1 MRQDFD
7 GKRVLVTGASRGIGY
22 AVALAFARAGAR
34 VAILAEN
41 AQIHQA
47 AQALKSV
54 TLSDVVAIEC
64 DITDR
69 QTLRAAI
76 AAVGPLDVLIANA
89 GTGDITP
96 IDGASPEVDDL
107 FERLIRVNL
116 IGAYNTVRAALPQLR
131 TGGRIIFTS
140 SVHGQGIAPP
150 GMGGYT
156 ASKGALDA
164 LMRSLARELGPR
176 GITVNSVA
184 PGMVATELTLSA
196 VRKLFAAQ
204 VSGNAALSEAD
215 MIQALNAGQAIHHV
229 PVDPDKLAGAY
240 LYLASDAGDAVTGQT
255 LNVDH
260 GLSMR

>member
-1 MRQDFD
+1 MWQDFD
-7 GKRVLVTGASRGIGY
+7 GKQVLVTGASRGIGY
-22 AVALAFARAGAR
+22 AVALAFAQAGAR
-34 VAILAEN
+34 VAILAETD
-41 AQIHQA
+41 QIHRA
-47 AQALKSV
+47 AQDLRAA
-54 TLSDVVAIEC
+54 TRSDVVAIEC

-69 QTLRAAI
+69 QALRAA
-76 AAVGPLDVLIANA
+76 VEGLGPLDVLIANA

-96 IDGASPEVDDL
+96 IDGPSPAVDDL

-116 IGAYNTVRAALPQLR
+116 IGAYNTVRSVLPQFR
-131 TGGRIIFTS
+131 RGSRIIFTS

-156 ASKGALDA
+156 ASKGGLEA

-176 GITVNSVA
+176 GITVNAVA
-184 PGMVATELTLSA
+184 PGMVATELTLGA

-204 VSGNAALSEAD
+204 VSTHSTIDEAQ
-215 MIQALNAGQAIHHV
+215 MIRELNAGQAIHHL
-229 PVDPDKLAGAY
+229 PVDPDKLACAY
-240 LYLASDAGDAVTGQT
+240 LYLASEAGDAVTGQT